1 MKIIIAGAGDIGFHL
16 AKLLSTEQ
24 KDIVLIDINPDVL
37 EYASKKLDV
46 LTIKGDSSSLKI
58 LKNAGVENADMF
70 LAVTTS
76 ENNNIVSAILAKNLG
91 AKQTIARVNKL
102 EFLNQDQKNI
112 FANLGVDKL
121 INPVYLGTQEIER
134 LLELGAV
141 TDSFDFEGGKLSL
154 LGITIDQNSL
164 FLGRSLKELDDMY
177 PNLDS
182 RPIALLREN
191 ETILPRTNEVLR
203 LNDHVY
209 FITVSKDVDKLVN
222 VLGKKSKSI
231 KNVMILGGT
240 DLSLITAR
248 QLERKYKVTIVEESK
263 SRCRL
268 LTDEL
273 QKSTIINSDPSN
285 HDVLK
290 EEGLEDMDA
299 FIALTPNSEINILA
313 SLMAEQV
320 GVPKTIAHVDNTV
333 YTRLSQRIG
342 VDTLINKK
350 LIAANYIFRFVRK
363 GKIEAITSLHGVDA
377 EVIEYVIAPNSKLTR
392 KPLREIKFPVN
403 TLIGGVIRGE
413 TSIIPNGDFV
423 LAPEDRVIVFGV
435 SDSISNLEDMF
446 RK

>member
-24 KDIVLIDINPDVL
+24 KDIILIDSNPEVL

-46 LTIKGDSSSLKI
+46 MVIKGDSSSVRI
-58 LKNAGVENADMF
+58 LKNAGVVGADMF

-76 ENNNIVSAILAKNLG
+76 ENNNIVSAILAKKLG

-102 EFLNQDQKNI
+102 EFLEQDQKTI
-112 FANLGVDKL
+112 FSNLGVDRL
-121 INPVYLGTQEIER
+121 INPIYLGSQEIER
-134 LLELGAV
+134 LLELGSV

-154 LGITIDQNSL
+154 LGITIDHHSM
-164 FLGRSLKELDDMY
+164 FLGRSLKELDEMY

-191 ETILPRTNEVLR
+191 ITILPRSNEVLR
-203 LNDHVY
+203 HNDHVY

-231 KNVMILGGT
+231 KNIMILGGT

-248 QLERKYKVTIVEESK
+248 QLERKYNVTIVEESK
-263 SRCRL
+263 NRCKT
-268 LTDEL
+268 LTEEL
-273 QKSTIINSDPSN
+273 QNAIIINSDPSN

-313 SLMAEQV
+313 SLMAEQAGV
-320 GVPKTIAHVDNTV
+320 GKTIAHVDNTV

-377 EVIEYVIAPNSKLTR
+377 EVIEYIITHQSRLTR
-392 KPLREIKFPVN
+392 KPLRDLRFPKN

-413 TSIIPNGDFV
+413 KSIIPNGDFI
-423 LAPEDRVIVFGV
+423 LAPEDKVIVFGV
-435 SDSISNLEDMF
+435 SDSIGQLEDMF
-446 RK
+446 R